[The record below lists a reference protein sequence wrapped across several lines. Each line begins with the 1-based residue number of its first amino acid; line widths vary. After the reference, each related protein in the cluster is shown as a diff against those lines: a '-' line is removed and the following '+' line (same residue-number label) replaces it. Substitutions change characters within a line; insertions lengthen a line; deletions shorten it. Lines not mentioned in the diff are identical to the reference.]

1 MSSRI
6 HLSSAARRVLYAA
19 ALTATIAGP
28 AFTSAAYAFDP
39 YGSDDSVILHSAQ
52 SARYAN
58 PQQTP
63 LANATAQARTPQ
75 VASTVR
81 VAPVSTDLVGQH
93 GEQDRINQSIYAPGT
108 PLLTGG

>member
-52 SARYAN
+52 WARVAN

-81 VAPVSTDLVGQH
+81 VAPVSTDLVGQQGVGSH
-93 GEQDRINQSIYAPGT
+93 QSVDLRSWHPAAD
-108 PLLTGG
+108 GG

>member
-6 HLSSAARRVLYAA
+6 HLSSAARRALYAA

-93 GEQDRINQSIYAPGT
+93 GEQDRINQQIYVPGT
-108 PLLTGG
+108 PLLSGG